1 MEEYRKK
8 IQRKLIIMR
17 IMGILFLLVIIA
29 EKTFLEKN
37 APVYAGL
44 LGGIAVGM
52 LPITL
57 GYCIRYSNVLKNEE
71 KFKEMYIQQ
80 TDERNKEIIKE
91 TMQTSFF
98 IALFVTVLAIL
109 ISAAFSKTVA
119 MTLEISIVVYSL
131 IFAGVSVY
139 YNRKM

>member
-1 MEEYRKK
+1 MEEYKKK
-8 IQRKLIIMR
+8 IQKKLVIMR
-17 IMGILFLLVIIA
+17 IIGILLLLVIIA

-52 LPITL
+52 LPITI
-57 GYCIRYSNVLKNEE
+57 GYCVRFSNALKDE
-71 KFKEMYIQQ
+71 KKLKEMYIQQ

-98 IALFVTVLAIL
+98 IAFFVTVLAIL
-109 ISAAFSKTVA
+109 ISAAFSKIVA

-131 IFAGVSVY
+131 IFAGVSAY
-139 YNRKM
+139 YNKKL

>member
-8 IQRKLIIMR
+8 IQRKIIIMR
-17 IMGILFLLVIIA
+17 IIGILLLLVIIA
-29 EKTFLEKN
+29 EKIFLEKKDT
-37 APVYAGL
+37 PYSGL
-44 LGGIAVGM
+44 LAGIAVGM
-52 LPITL
+52 LPITI
-57 GYCIRYSNVLKNEE
+57 GCCVRFSNALKDE
-71 KFKEMYIQQ
+71 KKLKEMYIQQ

-98 IALFVTVLAIL
+98 IAFFVTVLAIL

-139 YNRKM
+139 YNKKL